1 MLIRALGSL
10 DQKGMH
16 AVPTNYPVTVI
27 GSDTQ

>member
-1 MLIRALGSL
+1 MLIWALGIL

-16 AVPTNYPVTVI
+16 AVPTNCPVTVI